1 MDFNKHKSDWQRVG
15 ARRRTDGLQQADELE
30 SFKEELLRAIAPLE
44 LRISPKAGVPSSR
57 PGLSQRTGND
67 ALAAASKQH
76 SSKSKLFVFGT
87 MTALIGAVLIGVT
100 FAAADMEQVALADL
114 SVPRWL
120 AQLTGD
126 SQDVTKN
133 DGARATLSGTTAQAG
148 PSPLSLQAAT
158 TEASVV
164 PNHLPPSQTTSSTA
178 ESVQLADLAQPAVAT
193 SDHGQDSSSRKDGIA
208 TPTSNEGTLAA
219 TSGNVSAWP
228 VDVTQEKTNSELYR
242 QYLAWQASREKPQ
255 TEQRRSVP
263 SFKRAAEAH
272 ASRTPRA
279 NAANVTGNKFGSST
293 IANESL
299 TRSNPQDKTD
309 LAKQSATR

>member
-15 ARRRTDGLQQADELE
+15 ARRRTDGLQQAEELE

-44 LRISPKAGVPSSR
+44 LRINPKAGVPSSR
-57 PGLSQRTGND
+57 PALSQRTGND

-120 AQLTGD
+120 AQLTGN

-133 DGARATLSGTTAQAG
+133 DGARATLSGTIAQAR
-148 PSPLSLQAAT
+148 PSVSLQAAT

-164 PNHLPPSQTTSSTA
+164 HDHLPPSQTTSPTA
-178 ESVQLADLAQPAVAT
+178 ESVQPADLAQPAAAT
-193 SDHGQDSSSRKDGIA
+193 SDRGQDSSSRKDGIA
-208 TPTSNEGTLAA
+208 TPTTNEGTLAA

-255 TEQRRSVP
+255 IEQRRSVP
-263 SFKRAAEAH
+263 SFKRLAEAH

-279 NAANVTGNKFGSST
+279 SAANVTGNKSGSST
-293 IANESL
+293 RANESS
-299 TRSNPQDKTD
+299 TRSNPKDKTD
-309 LAKQSATR
+309 LAEQSATR